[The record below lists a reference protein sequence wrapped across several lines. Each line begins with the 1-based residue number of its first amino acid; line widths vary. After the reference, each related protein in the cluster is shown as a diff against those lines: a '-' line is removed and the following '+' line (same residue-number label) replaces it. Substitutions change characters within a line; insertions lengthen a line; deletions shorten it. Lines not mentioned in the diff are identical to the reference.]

1 MPPPMPPELQ
11 KKVAFE
17 PPTSCM
23 LAFNLLIIG
32 GRLSGTR
39 PSVRD
44 KLVWYECSESLA
56 LESHRKASLSS
67 GLSCFSLLI
76 AFVAVVVVVHVLLS
90 LLRFLRGRTK

>member
-17 PPTSCM
+17 PPMSCM

-39 PSVRD
+39 PSVCD
-44 KLVWYECSESLA
+44 KLVWYE
-56 LESHRKASLSS
+56 
-67 GLSCFSLLI
+67 
-76 AFVAVVVVVHVLLS
+76 
-90 LLRFLRGRTK
+90 